1 MQGNISKHLNY
12 IWQLVSYFL
21 EKIMEKETC
30 KVTFLNTSHN
40 WCRTFRNQETP
51 ELHLEIGVV
60 L

>member
-1 MQGNISKHLNY
+1 MLDNISKHLHY
-12 IWQLVSYFL
+12 IWQLVSYFGNHYEEGNVL
-21 EKIMEKETC
+21 GNTS
-30 KVTFLNTSHN
+30 NTSHN